1 MKNIIILILLVSSL
15 IGREVDVSEIQN
27 KDIKIRLSKI
37 EILDLDRPILLVR
50 IENISGK
57 SLPYQ
62 IGESRIVV
70 DLFKKRVPV
79 HKLESWLISEGGGLV
94 LSSREIMMKQNE
106 SIFEVIDLAE
116 MFGDKWREGDEI
128 EISWDSGTSLF
139 FDGNKVSIKERE
151 LGRGLVLKT
160 LLTDIKEK
168 D

>member
-1 MKNIIILILLVSSL
+1 M
-15 IGREVDVSEIQN
+15 
-27 KDIKIRLSKI
+27 
-37 EILDLDRPILLVR
+37 
-50 IENISGK
+50 
-57 SLPYQ
+57 
-62 IGESRIVV
+62 
-70 DLFKKRVPV
+70 
-79 HKLESWLISEGGGLV
+79 